1 MNTVGLSS
9 DKSKK
14 EVKSKYNTFCSLCR
28 KRITQ
33 GEVCYSWDKKEFMVH
48 LDCNA
53 PEVKSRM
60 SNTEFRKNAKN
71 GVERKKRGSGR
82 TSPHTS
88 PRSSGRSV

>member
-1 MNTVGLSS
+1 MNTFGLNS

-14 EVKSKYNTFCSLCR
+14 EVTSRYNTFCSLCR

-33 GEVCYSWDKKEFMVH
+33 GELCYGWGSNEFLVH
-48 LDCNA
+48 KDCNS
-53 PEVKSRM
+53 PEVLQRM
-60 SNTEFRKNAKN
+60 NNTEFRKNAKN
-71 GVERKKRGSGR
+71 RNGKRGSGR